1 MSDNLSGNEN
11 EEPQK
16 NSVNENDDND
26 QENNINNKEDNND
39 DGNRDDNGMNNEE
52 QENNEQNDDFN
63 QDNEF
68 PNEDNENNDKSK
80 EDNYDNNNDKINENE
95 FKDNI
100 NNESKFNQTEK
111 LDESNNLENNNVR
124 FSSLKS
130 DKSKENND
138 TNKSNDPLNKDN
150 ESGFVYDDDYNNNND
165 NNGNNDVKFDFE
177 NHEFYDPNKSTNNNQ
192 NQNNENNNNDFGFK
206 EDNDNHDYENDFDFG
221 NDDNNFNNKNN
232 INENNVENNQNS
244 PLRNRPNNNFNNN
257 NNNNNYNQN
266 NNNNNNNNNYNQ
278 NNNNNFNYNANPY
291 GPNNNNNN
299 NYVPNGSSNYGYNVN
314 NTNQTAINFLPQERP
329 VINSLNYPQ
338 NSQEFNNHPDYDP
351 YYEQYEELPEDG
363 DGQNLD
369 PKKKGKDSSKTAGSQ
384 IANTIMGA
392 GILSIP
398 IIMRYLGILLGSIFI
413 VFLAL
418 STIYS
423 VYILIRC
430 HQITGKNGY
439 SMFGKITMG
448 KFGSMLIKIII
459 IINNLGLCIAYFRI
473 FGEVVQTIV
482 QAWVSPD
489 SYWATNWHN
498 YFYILMCSLVMIFF
512 IFIKNISSLKKVAY
526 LGVFAVLVFTISLS
540 ILLFYKSAKYELE
553 SYPGW
558 DFMVPNCSFYEAF
571 HAIPTVFLA
580 FLFQFNVFPIY
591 LSLKHKNMETMMK
604 ATKVGVGYSLI
615 NFLIVGIVGFLL
627 YGLEMEDTILNSL
640 SDDMVANRYRS
651 TFIKVLIIIIC
662 ISFVTTCLTSFPI
675 LFLSLREN
683 YVNSILF
690 CFKNCCRKKS
700 DDDKVKINQGNY
712 EKKKRYKYI
721 SDKVLVIITI
731 ILYFLIVA
739 IAIVMP
745 KLKLIFTIVGAT
757 AGTFIAFILPNLFY
771 IRICKISGKSYNI
784 VLPLI
789 FLCLGIFFLIV
800 SVTVTFF

>member
-39 DGNRDDNGMNNEE
+39 DGKRDDNGMNNEE

-232 INENNVENNQNS
+232 INENNVINNQNS

>member
-1 MSDNLSGNEN
+1 MSDNFPGNEN
-11 EEPQK
+11 KEPQ
-16 NSVNENDDND
+16 NTSVNEDNDDN
-26 QENNINNKEDNND
+26 QENNINNKENNND
-39 DGNRDDNGMNNEE
+39 NVDENQNDNGMNNEE

-68 PNEDNENNDKSK
+68 PNEDNDNKSKEENND
-80 EDNYDNNNDKINENE
+80 NNNNKNNVNENE
-95 FKDNI
+95 DNL
-100 NNESKFNQTEK
+100 NNKSKFNASEK
-111 LDESNNLENNNVR
+111 LDESYHPGNNNVR

-130 DKSKENND
+130 DKIKANNED
-138 TNKSNDPLNKDN
+138 NNKSNDPLNREN

-165 NNGNNDVKFDFE
+165 ENNDNNNVKFDFE
-177 NHEFYDPNKSTNNNQ
+177 NREFYDPNKIGNNNQ
-192 NQNNENNNNDFGFK
+192 NQKNDENNNDFGFK
-206 EDNDNHDYENDFDFG
+206 DDNDNHDYENDFDFD
-221 NDDNNFNNKNN
+221 NNENNFNNKNN
-232 INENNVENNQNS
+232 LNENNVENNQNNINNQNN
-244 PLRNRPNNNFNNN
+244 PLRNRANNFNNNN

-266 NNNNNNNNNYNQ
+266 NNNNNN
-278 NNNNNFNYNANPY
+278 FNYNANPY
-291 GPNNNNNN
+291 GPNNNN

-314 NTNQTAINFLPQERP
+314 NTNQTAMNFIPQERP

-338 NSQEFNNHPDYDP
+338 NSQEQDNHPDYDP

-398 IIMRYLGILLGSIFI
+398 IIMRYLGILLGTIFI
-413 VFLAL
+413 IFLAL

-430 HQITGKNGY
+430 HEITGKNGY

-482 QAWVSPD
+482 QAWVSPN
-489 SYWATNWHN
+489 SFWATNWN
-498 YFYILMCSLVMIFF
+498 NFIYILMCSFVMIFF
-512 IFIKNISSLKKVAY
+512 IFIKNISALKKVAY

-540 ILLFYKSAKYELE
+540 VLLFYKSAQNELE

-558 DFMVPNCSFYEAF
+558 DFMVPHCSFYEAF

-591 LSLKHKNMETMMK
+591 LSLKHRNMETMMK
-604 ATKVGVGYSLI
+604 ATKAGVGYSLI

-627 YGLEMEDTILNSL
+627 YGLDMEDTILNSL
-640 SDDMVANRYRS
+640 SEDMTNNRNGS
-651 TFIKVLIIIIC
+651 TFVKVLIIIIC

-700 DDDKVKINQGNY
+700 DEDKVKINQGIY
-712 EKKKRYKYI
+712 EKKTRYKYI

-731 ILYFLIVA
+731 VLYFLIVA

-745 KLKLIFTIVGAT
+745 KLKLIFSIVGAT

-789 FLCLGIFFLIV
+789 FFCLGIFFLII
-800 SVTVTFF
+800 SIAVTFL

>member
-26 QENNINNKEDNND
+26 QENNFNNKEDNND

-257 NNNNNYNQN
+257 NNNYNQNN

>member
-11 EEPQK
+11 EEPQNK
-16 NSVNENDDND
+16 PVNGNDDDN

-39 DGNRDDNGMNNEE
+39 DGNQDDNGMNNEE

-68 PNEDNENNDKSK
+68 PNEDNYNNDNKNK
-80 EDNYDNNNDKINENE
+80 EDNNDNINDKNNENE
-95 FKDNI
+95 NKDNL
-100 NNESKFNQTEK
+100 NNESKFNVTEK
-111 LDESNNLENNNVR
+111 LDESNNPENNNVR

-130 DKSKENND
+130 DKSKANND
-138 TNKSNDPLNKDN
+138 DNNKSNGPLNKDN

-165 NNGNNDVKFDFE
+165 NNGNNDVQFDFE
-177 NHEFYDPNKSTNNNQ
+177 NHEFYDPNKSGNNNQ
-192 NQNNENNNNDFGFK
+192 NQKTDENNNNDFGFK

-221 NDDNNFNNKNN
+221 NNDNNFNNKNN
-232 INENNVENNQNS
+232 INEKNVENNQNNQNN
-244 PLRNRPNNNFNNN
+244 PLRNRSNNNFNNN
-257 NNNNNYNQN
+257 NNDNYNQN
-266 NNNNNNNNNYNQ
+266 NNNNYNQ
-278 NNNNNFNYNANPY
+278 NNNNFNYNANPY
-291 GPNNNNNN
+291 GPNNNN

-314 NTNQTAINFLPQERP
+314 NINQTAMNFIPQERP

-338 NSQEFNNHPDYDP
+338 NSHEQNNHPDYDP

-413 VFLAL
+413 IFLAL

-540 ILLFYKSAKYELE
+540 VLLFYKSAQYELE

-558 DFMVPNCSFYEAF
+558 NFMVPNCSFYEAF

-627 YGLEMEDTILNSL
+627 YGLDMEDTILNSL

-690 CFKNCCRKKS
+690 CFKNCCRKK
-700 DDDKVKINQGNY
+700 DDEDKVKINQGVY

-731 ILYFLIVA
+731 VLYFLIVA

-800 SVTVTFF
+800 SITVTFF